1 MPQVIKYGWF
11 GGWFMQLVVG
21 HGVIEKRRP
30 TLARGG
36 VRYFIPTFIK
46 TSLYAPFYVWLEV
59 LFGVLLYW
67 PELADEIDD
76 RVDEMNAK
84 EEKELRLKRKKKKTT

>member
-1 MPQVIKYGWF
+1 
-11 GGWFMQLVVG
+11 
-21 HGVIEKRRP
+21 
-30 TLARGG
+30 
-36 VRYFIPTFIK
+36 
-46 TSLYAPFYVWLEV
+46 
-59 LFGVLLYW
+59 LYW